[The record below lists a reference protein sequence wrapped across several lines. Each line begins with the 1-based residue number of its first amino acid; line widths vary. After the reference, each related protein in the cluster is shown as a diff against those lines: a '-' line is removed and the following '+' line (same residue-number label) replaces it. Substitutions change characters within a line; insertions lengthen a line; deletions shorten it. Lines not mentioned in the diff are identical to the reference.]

1 MPRLPI
7 DPSTRFDRS
16 LVRFLTDLK
25 QNNTR
30 EWFAGEKERY
40 ERNVRDPALAFIEA
54 MQPRLRTISR
64 HIVADSRK
72 MGGSLMRIHRDTRFS
87 RDKRPYKTNVGIQ
100 FRHAAGKDVHAPG
113 FYLHI
118 EPGSTF
124 LAAGVWHPEREV
136 LAAIR
141 TAIQQRP
148 KAWLAARDHDPFRQR
163 FALDGDSLKR
173 APAGINPAHPLIED
187 LRRTDFIAV
196 EELRPAEIHDP
207 GLADRATESFLTA
220 KPFMKFLCKALEL
233 PF

>member
-1 MPRLPI
+1 MPDDSVPSHFTPRLM
-7 DPSTRFDRS
+7 
-16 LVRFLTDLK
+16 RFLRELGA
-25 QNNTR
+25 NNTR

-40 ERNVRDPALAFIEA
+40 EREVRDPALAFIEA
-54 MQPRLRTISR
+54 MQPRLRAISR
-64 HIVADSRK
+64 HVVADSRK
-72 MGGSLMRIHRDTRFS
+72 MGGSLMRVHRDTRFS
-87 RDKRPYKTNVGIQ
+87 NDKRPYKTNVGIQ

-136 LAAIR
+136 LGSIRAAI
-141 TAIQQRP
+141 QDRP
-148 KAWLAARDHDPFRQR
+148 KAWLAARDHDPFRRR
-163 FALDGDSLKR
+163 FALDGESLKR
-173 APAGINPAHPLIED
+173 APAGISPDHPLIED

-207 GLADRATESFLTA
+207 GLADRAAESFLTA
-220 KPFMKFLCKALEL
+220 KPFMKFLCKALDL